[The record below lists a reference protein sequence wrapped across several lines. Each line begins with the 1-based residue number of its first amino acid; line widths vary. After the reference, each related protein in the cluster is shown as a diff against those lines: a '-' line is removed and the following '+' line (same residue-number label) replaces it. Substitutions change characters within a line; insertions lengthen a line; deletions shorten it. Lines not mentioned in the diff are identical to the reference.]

1 MRVLFRSA
9 DLSTE
14 VSNSA
19 SVTAARLPTVIPF
32 WFPGCPGWKLGPTPA
47 VAWGVSGGTR
57 RCGGSFPPAPTV
69 GARPGSGAGGQDL
82 LGDCGGLDRAC
93 ALGRGVVQIGDVAL
107 GVQGR
112 GAARA
117 RGGDRLAVVVVEIGR
132 AQV

>member
-1 MRVLFRSA
+1 M
-9 DLSTE
+9 
-14 VSNSA
+14 
-19 SVTAARLPTVIPF
+19 LPTVIPF

-69 GARPGSGAGGQDL
+69 GARPGSGAGGQAL

-93 ALGRGVVQIGDVAL
+93 ALGRGVVPIDDVAL

-117 RGGDRLAVVVVEIGR
+117 RRGYRPAAVVAAQGAGR
-132 AQV
+132 EYAHQTE

>member
-19 SVTAARLPTVIPF
+19 SVTAAMLPTVIPF

-107 GVQGR
+107 GRSEAPTSETQ
-112 GAARA
+112 
-117 RGGDRLAVVVVEIGR
+117 
-132 AQV
+132 